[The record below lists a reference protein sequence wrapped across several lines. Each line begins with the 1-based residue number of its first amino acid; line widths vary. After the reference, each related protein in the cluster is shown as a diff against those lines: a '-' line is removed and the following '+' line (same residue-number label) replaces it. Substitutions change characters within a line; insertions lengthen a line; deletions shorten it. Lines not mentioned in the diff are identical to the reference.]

1 MFHKRVLFGPLCGTN
16 KGISKVIKS
25 LFVAAAMTLA
35 FSASADWPEKPIT
48 LIVPYKAGGT
58 THSMSQ
64 VLAKTLG
71 KNLGG
76 AKIVVKN
83 MPGAGSA
90 VGITALSKAK
100 PDGYTIGYSDLN
112 NMIWNPMSQE
122 SIKYRMSDL
131 RLIAGLASYQPAIV
145 ALPDQPYKNFQELI
159 EHSKTNT
166 LNVADM
172 GGISKAI
179 LAFISKQEGVKWN
192 LIPTRGGGEMVP
204 FLLGGK
210 VDFAYSGGIHQKY
223 GDEMNVLASFL
234 AQPLAYT
241 PDAPSLQKLYG
252 ISQVGNAILVA
263 PAGLP
268 DDIAAK
274 LEAAGKASLDDP
286 DFTKLLE
293 NIKFPKG
300 FVSGADLTALV
311 AETEKSLQAVLEA
324 IK

>member
-1 MFHKRVLFGPLCGTN
+1 MIKRIVLGL
-16 KGISKVIKS
+16 
-25 LFVAAAMTLA
+25 AAMTFALT
-35 FSASADWPEKPIT
+35 ASAEWPEKPIT

-71 KNLGG
+71 KELGG

-83 MPGAGSA
+83 LPGAGSG
-90 VGITALSKAK
+90 VGITALAKAK

-131 RLIAGLASYQPAIV
+131 RLIAGLASYQPAII
-145 ALPDQPYKNFQELI
+145 ATPDQPYKNFQELI
-159 EHSKTNT
+159 DYSKDNAV
-166 LNVADM
+166 NAADM

-179 LAFISKQEGVKWN
+179 LAFIAKKEGVQWN

-204 FLLGGK
+204 FILGGK

-223 GDEMNVLASFL
+223 ENEMNVLASFL
-234 AQPLAYT
+234 SKPLAYT
-241 PDAPSLQKLYG
+241 PDAPSIQDLYG
-252 ISQVGNAILVA
+252 VSQVGNAVLVA

-300 FVSGADLTALV
+300 FVAGADLTGLV
-311 AETEKSLQAVLEA
+311 EQTTKSLEAVLEA

>member
-1 MFHKRVLFGPLCGTN
+1 MRLNSIIRHTITR
-16 KGISKVIKS
+16 SVIA
-25 LFVAAAMTLA
+25 FAAIVVG
-35 FSASADWPEKPIT
+35 FNASAEWPEKPIT

-64 VLAKTLG
+64 VLAKSLG
-71 KNLGG
+71 RELGG

-83 MPGAGSA
+83 LPGAGSA
-90 VGITALSKAK
+90 VGISALAKAK

-122 SIKYRMSDL
+122 SITYRMSDL

-145 ALPDQPYKNFQELI
+145 ALPSQPYKNFEELI
-159 EHSKTNT
+159 AYSKDNT

-172 GGISKAI
+172 GGISKAVMAYI
-179 LAFISKQEGVKWN
+179 AKKEGVKWN

-204 FLLGGK
+204 FILGGK

-234 AQPLAYT
+234 SQPLAYT
-241 PDAPSLQKLYG
+241 PDAPSIQDLYG
-252 ISQVGNAILVA
+252 VSQVGNAVLVA

-286 DFTKLLE
+286 DFTKILE

-300 FVSGADLTALV
+300 FVSGAELTALV
-311 AETEKSLQAVLEA
+311 AETEKTLQGVLEA

>member
-1 MFHKRVLFGPLCGTN
+1 MNIAVRGVLAA
-16 KGISKVIKS
+16 
-25 LFVAAAMTLA
+25 VAMAVTIN
-35 FSASADWPEKPIT
+35 ASAEWPEKPIT

-71 KNLGG
+71 RELGG

-112 NMIWNPMSQE
+112 NLIWNPLSKD
-122 SIKYRMSDL
+122 SIKYKVSDI
-131 RLIAGLASYQPAIV
+131 RLIAGVASYQPAII
-145 ALPDQPYKNFQELI
+145 ATPNQPYKNMQELI
-159 EHSKTNT
+159 AHSKENT

-179 LAFISKQEGVKWN
+179 LAYIAKKEGVKWN

-204 FLLGGK
+204 FILGGK

-223 GDEMNVLASFL
+223 ESEMIVLASFL
-234 AQPLAYT
+234 PQPLAYT
-241 PDAPSLQKLYG
+241 PDAPSVQDLYG
-252 ISQVGNAILVA
+252 VSQVGNAVLSA

-274 LEAAGKASLDDP
+274 LEAAAKKSLDDP
-286 DFTKLLE
+286 DFTKLLS
-293 NIKFPKG
+293 NIKFPKM
-300 FVSGADLTALV
+300 FVPGKDLSALV
-311 AETEKSLQAVLEA
+311 EKTTVTLQGVLDA
-324 IK
+324 IQ